1 MDPRLLQVLQHRTAA
16 PARDGR
22 GVRRTIPKIAARL
35 GMNGLEV
42 TDPYVERLLE
52 GVGFLAARAPQA
64 RRGIPALHAGAA
76 RDIYPHYLAPTPSM
90 LIAQFTPDVNEPGL
104 ASGVK
109 VPRGTTM
116 RGVKG
121 ADDPTGANSTSQD
134 LTLWPVEVVSA
145 SYFSHAPDLPLTS
158 LPIAQRIKGGIRI
171 RLRTTAGLKFS
182 QTVIDRLPLYLTG
195 PGDVANGLY
204 ELCLAAGLARSC
216 SPAVTRRAGTS
227 CCRPHRYS
235 RAGSPTARR
244 CCR

>member
-1 MDPRLLQVLQHRTAA
+1 
-16 PARDGR
+16 
-22 GVRRTIPKIAARL
+22 
-35 GMNGLEV
+35 MNGLEV

-52 GVGFLAARAPQA
+52 GVGFLAARVHLKLDAEFPRFTQA
-64 RRGIPALHAGAA
+64 LLET
-76 RDIYPHYLAPTPSM
+76 IYPHYLAPTPSM

-121 ADDPTGANSTSQD
+121 ADDPTECEFRTSQD

-145 SYFSHAPDLPLTS
+145 SYFYAPDLPLTS

-195 PGDVANGLY
+195 PGDVANGLSR
-204 ELCLAAGLARSC
+204 LCLAAGLGRSC